1 LLIANLV
8 VLHFFVLVKFLKT
21 RTLQRFLFLR
31 DVLVKNSIEWQ
42 FLFLLNT
49 LALHQL
55 DLGSQ
60 FFSLL
65 LNSLN
70 FLQFFVLAFESFFD
84 RSLTFEECLLLS
96 ENKILLR
103 FLLLELLLV
112 DGIDTLAKSLIQL
125 GLGGLFNLLRLS
137 QLVLL
142 NSSPLLLKLTS
153 H

>member
-1 LLIANLV
+1 
-8 VLHFFVLVKFLKT
+8 
-21 RTLQRFLFLR
+21 
-31 DVLVKNSIEWQ
+31 
-42 FLFLLNT
+42 LNT